1 MNHQTFN
8 KKSYGFLLYFT
19 FQGPH
24 SPPSSCIHTLLYI
37 ELLSILL
44 QKYNQD
50 ATKTD
55 IGRGK
60 DEEGRSIP

>member
-8 KKSYGFLLYFT
+8 KKSYEFLLYFT
-19 FQGPH
+19 FQGFH
-24 SPPSSCIHTLLYI
+24 SLFLHSYLNYI

-44 QKYNQD
+44 QKYNPV

-55 IGRGK
+55 IGEKK
-60 DEEGRSIP
+60 DEEERLNCR

>member
-19 FQGPH
+19 FQGPT
-24 SPPSSCIHTLLYI
+24 PSFFQLSYLNYI

-44 QKYNQD
+44 QKYNPVV
-50 ATKTD
+50 TKTD
-55 IGRGK
+55 IGGEKMKRE
-60 DEEGRSIP
+60 D

>member
-24 SPPSSCIHTLLYI
+24 SLLLPASIPYYI
-37 ELLSILL
+37 ELLSILR
-44 QKYNQD
+44 QKYNPD

-55 IGRGK
+55 IGRRK

>member
-1 MNHQTFN
+1 MDS
-8 KKSYGFLLYFT
+8 SYILFSGTPL
-19 FQGPH
+19 
-24 SPPSSCIHTLLYI
+24 PPSSCIHTLLYI

-60 DEEGRSIP
+60 DEKGSQIP

>member
-19 FQGPH
+19 FQGLH
-24 SPPSSCIHTLLYI
+24 SLFFLLPYLNYI

-44 QKYNQD
+44 QKYNPVV
-50 ATKTD
+50 TKTD
-55 IGRGK
+55 IGGEKMKRE
-60 DEEGRSIP
+60 D

>member
-19 FQGPH
+19 FQGLH
-24 SPPSSCIHTLLYI
+24 SLSFFQLSYLNYI

-44 QKYNQD
+44 QKYNPVV
-50 ATKTD
+50 TKTD
-55 IGRGK
+55 IGGEKMKR
-60 DEEGRSIP
+60 DD

>member
-19 FQGPH
+19 FQG
-24 SPPSSCIHTLLYI
+24 LLTSLLSAFIPYYI

-44 QKYNQD
+44 QNYNPL

-55 IGRGK
+55 IGRRK
-60 DEEGRSIP
+60 MKRED

>member
-19 FQGPH
+19 FRG
-24 SPPSSCIHTLLYI
+24 LLTPFLSAFIPYYI

-44 QKYNQD
+44 QSYNPD
-50 ATKTD
+50 ASKTD
-55 IGRGK
+55 IERRK
-60 DEEGRSIP
+60 DEEGSSIP